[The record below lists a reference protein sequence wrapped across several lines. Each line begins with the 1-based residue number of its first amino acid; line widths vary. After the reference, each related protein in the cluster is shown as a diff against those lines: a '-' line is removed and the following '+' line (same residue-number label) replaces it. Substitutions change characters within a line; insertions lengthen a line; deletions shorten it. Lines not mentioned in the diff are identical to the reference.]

1 MRKELAKLCLDL
13 VKYILTAIIISGL
26 FSGLENNWAIYITA
40 ILLICFLTIKT
51 NKIMSAQII
60 ASFVGV
66 GIIAA
71 WAVFLIH
78 QDNKKAK
85 EAQKRASK

>member
-1 MRKELAKLCLDL
+1 
-13 VKYILTAIIISGL
+13 
-26 FSGLENNWAIYITA
+26 
-40 ILLICFLTIKT
+40 
-51 NKIMSAQII
+51 MSAQII

-71 WAVFLIH
+71 WAIFLIH

-85 EAQKRASK
+85 EAQNGTQK